1 MRCVVP
7 AFSHSPMLAS
17 VLTDVLQ
24 FSRMFPERVQAPR
37 LTPADCWLL
46 SPGSR
51 RMSSNAVQD
60 ACYLKQQGYAVTY
73 VQFNGG
79 HEVPATVASSAIQW
93 FQGSFQQTFPQG
105 ICGV

>member
-1 MRCVVP
+1 MLRC
-7 AFSHSPMLAS
+7 LAHAGCR
-17 VLTDVLQ
+17 LTSLGSRLMKSDVL
-24 FSRMFPERVQAPR
+24 
-37 LTPADCWLL
+37 
-46 SPGSR
+46 
-51 RMSSNAVQD
+51 QD

-79 HEVPATVASSAIQW
+79 HEVPATVAGNAIQW